1 LFCLAEPCQI
11 DFWAGRIG
19 QVKNLF
25 IQLNSSHGWIL
36 MHRAQK
42 NRVFNVTA
50 RHGWPLPKSIL
61 GLNKAASIRTVTSL
75 GEPCP
80 KKQCI

>member
-36 MHRAQK
+36 MHTAQK
-42 NRVFNVTA
+42 NIVFNVTTC
-50 RHGWPLPKSIL
+50 HGWFLPNWIL
-61 GLNKAASIRTVTSL
+61 GLNKAASIRAVTSR
-75 GEPCP
+75 G
-80 KKQCI
+80 